1 MLEIVERCSTD
12 RGEIQLQRRGE
23 HYEII
28 YNGTFLMSTYNGES
42 ERLLVK
48 AAMDRCDNV
57 SSVLIGGLGV
67 GFSLAESLLYPKVEK
82 VDVVEIET
90 VIIKWNKEHL
100 KTFSSSALDDPR
112 THIINTDLIKW
123 IYSTDNKY
131 DVICLD
137 IDNGPD
143 WIVSNSN
150 SNLYADHGINELVRL
165 LNPGGVISFWSA
177 NESSDFLEKLKE
189 LFETVE
195 VILIPQ
201 KLGEPDYVYL
211 SKSPRANLAQSSTIL
226 P

>member
-1 MLEIVERCSTD
+1 MSMLEIVERCTTD

-48 AAMDRCDNV
+48 AAIDRCDTV
-57 SSVLIGGLGV
+57 SNVLIGGLGV
-67 GFSLAESLLYPKVEK
+67 GFSLAESLLSSKVRK
-82 VDVVEIET
+82 VDVVEIEE
-90 VIIKWNKEHL
+90 VIIKWNKEHF

-112 THIINTDLIKW
+112 TNIINADLIKW
-123 IYSTDNKY
+123 IYSTENKY

-143 WIVSNSN
+143 WIVSNAN
-150 SNLYADHGINELVRL
+150 SNLYADNGINELVRL

-177 NESSDFLEKLKE
+177 NESLNFLEKLKE
-189 LFETVE
+189 VFETVD
-195 VILIPQ
+195 VIPIPQ

-211 SKSPRANLAQSSTIL
+211 GKSPTANLA
-226 P
+226 